1 LGIRADDLEDI
12 YKKAHQAIRND
23 PTHKVTAKK
32 SSAVTKKRWNA
43 KKLTNEQR
51 KTKIAAHKAAYVAK
65 LQSETEA

>member
-1 LGIRADDLEDI
+1 LQLEDI

-32 SSAVTKKRWNA
+32 ASVVTKKRWNA

-51 KTKIAAHKAAYVAK
+51 KAKIATHKVAYVAK